1 MTGQDGSGGR
11 AAARRRRSLGVAALA
26 AVILVAAGVAWWSPW
41 RGGALVGTEL
51 TSFPAAGT
59 DLEPTQ
65 ARILDVLRTEFD
77 AQPSGTKYAEG
88 ARESWCADFVSWTL
102 REVGEPL
109 SNPNS
114 GSWRIPGVYTLQEYY
129 ESAGR
134 FRPVDSGY
142 VPRTGDV
149 VLYAPGSPFG
159 QHTNFVIDYDAG
171 TLTTVGGNEADAI
184 KAHRFAVADVPEL
197 VGYGVL

>member
-1 MTGQDGSGGR
+1 MSSKSGVGR
-11 AAARRRRSLGVAALA
+11 VAALGC
-26 AVILVAAGVAWWSPW
+26 AVVIMVVVGLVWWAPW
-41 RGGALVGTEL
+41 RGGAIVGAEL
-51 TSFPAAGT
+51 RSFPTVDGSAL
-59 DLEPTQ
+59 DPTR
-65 ARILDVLRTEFD
+65 ARIVDVVRTEFD
-77 AQPSGTKYAEG
+77 AQPSGTKYSEG
-88 ARESWCADFVSWTL
+88 AEESWCADFVSWTL

-129 ESAGR
+129 ESVGR

-149 VLYAPGSPFG
+149 ALYAPSSPFG

-184 KAHRFAVADVPEL
+184 KVHRFAVADVPEL
-197 VGYGVL
+197 LGYGVL